1 MFKSWYSL
9 SVSLNAS
16 AASSNNI
23 FALHFQSEPEAD
35 VDILGVEM
43 NIDESNQLQ
52 IETRWNM
59 EVPRE
64 VALAL
69 KDRVPEITATL
80 NVKEMMSEQAD
91 AAYEMASNAQVYL
104 QRASEYLQEQGQ
116 VIIYN

>member
-1 MFKSWYSL
+1 M
-9 SVSLNAS
+9 
-16 AASSNNI
+16 
-23 FALHFQSEPEAD
+23 
-35 VDILGVEM
+35 DILGVEM

-52 IETRWNM
+52 IETRWSM